1 MDDVNRFVASKV
13 PPQMAIEKKRKIAYA
28 VSKVLSGVS
37 DLLDTFIQDMAEAED
52 SPRPDL
58 GRSKRRKTAK
68 QHENDDEE
76 EDHKDSDYAEDEEE

>member
-1 MDDVNRFVASKV
+1 M
-13 PPQMAIEKKRKIAYA
+13 KKRKIAYA

-58 GRSKRRKTAK
+58 GRSKRRKTEK